1 VGWFPADLLDEIRL
15 ARADDLA
22 QRPEGSTALDQRVL
36 GLARQADV
44 SARFARSGTQLGV
57 AITAAIARMFGSVS
71 LILRVL
77 ILVWLAERVD
87 VAAVVVGVV
96 IIGVLL
102 SLRKTIANCLMRGWN
117 QWAAAA
123 TVPYVGVVGGV
134 GAWAWLSG
142 GRPLMVGLLV
152 LAELAAWVSLVVM
165 AQARLQAGPDVVV
178 A

>member
-1 VGWFPADLLDEIRL
+1 MGWFPSELLDEIRL

-22 QRPEGSTALDQRVL
+22 RRPEGSVAIDQRLL
-36 GLARQADV
+36 GLARRADV
-44 SARFARSGTQLGV
+44 SARFARSGTRLGV
-57 AITAAIARMFGSVS
+57 AITASIGRMFGSVS

-77 ILVWLAERVD
+77 ILVWLAERAD

-102 SLRKTIANCLMRGWN
+102 SLRTVVANCLLR
-117 QWAAAA
+117 QWTRWAGLAMAA
-123 TVPYVGVVGGV
+123 YVAVVAGV

-152 LAELAAWVSLVVM
+152 LAELAAWVSLVIM
-165 AQARLQAGPDVVV
+165 AQARLQAGPGVVV

>member
-1 VGWFPADLLDEIRL
+1 VGWFPAELLDEIRL
-15 ARADDLA
+15 ARAADLA
-22 QRPEGSTALDQRVL
+22 HRPNGATALDQRIL

-44 SARFARSGTQLGV
+44 SARFARSGSRLGV
-57 AITAAIARMFGSVS
+57 ALTAGIGRMFGSVS

-87 VAAVVVGVV
+87 AAAVVVGVV

-102 SLRKTIANCLMRGWN
+102 ALRLVVANCLARRWNGWAG
-117 QWAAAA
+117 AAM
-123 TVPYVGVVGGV
+123 VGYVAVVGGT

-152 LAELAAWVSLVVM
+152 LAELAAWVSLVIM
-165 AQARLQAGPDVVV
+165 AQARLQAGPDLVVT
-178 A
+178 